1 MAENDNMKEI
11 NQQLK
16 DLLGTMNSETRKSR
30 EEFALREE
38 EYKAKIA
45 ELSRALILQEKK
57 MIDKVIE
64 GIDIKHQT
72 FNQRGIDDDVMARI
86 QEESSKMRSKR
97 REIMEQL
104 DDSVDAKRASE
115 RRKSIRK
122 NQSGALPDVRT
133 SQFGKE
139 KAPILADIDLNYG
152 DDFEDI

>member
-1 MAENDNMKEI
+1 MREI

-16 DLLGTMNSETRKSR
+16 DLISTMNSETRKSR

-38 EYKAKIA
+38 EHKAKIA

-72 FNQRGIDDDVMARI
+72 FNQRGIEDEMMARI
-86 QEESSKMRSKR
+86 QEESNKMRGKR
-97 REIMEQL
+97 REILEQL
-104 DDSVDAKRASE
+104 EESGEGGRRGSEMGKSLKKDKAST
-115 RRKSIRK
+115 
-122 NQSGALPDVRT
+122 LPDLKT

-139 KAPILADIDLNYG
+139 KAPVLAQDIDLNYG
-152 DDFEDI
+152 DEFEDI